1 MGIRTYRGKTV
12 CDKRW
17 PDGTRTTRVCENRTN
32 AKQLLARIDAS
43 IADGTW
49 PVLKE
54 KLILRDRG
62 NVTLQEFSKTYIE
75 EYAKSRN
82 KKKSWKR
89 KQVSLRALNKVL
101 GKYNLDAVTP
111 AHLHNYIRKRKAAMV
126 SDGTINRDLST
137 LKHLLS
143 YAEEC
148 GVIQVNP
155 VKKLRNL
162 RESRRQRP
170 RFTEDEVQ
178 RAINA
183 VRSDCRPIFMFINE
197 TGCRRE
203 EALSLQHWQV
213 QEESR
218 LVVFSEDTKSR
229 KYRYVPLTE
238 NALGAVEAL
247 PPLEDCPYVFY
258 YQETKTPM
266 EGMPRCLGE
275 GKGCSQPTQPA
286 G

>member
-155 VKKLRNL
+155 VKKFRNL

-238 NALGAVEAL
+238 NALGAV
-247 PPLEDCPYVFY
+247 
-258 YQETKTPM
+258 
-266 EGMPRCLGE
+266 
-275 GKGCSQPTQPA
+275 
-286 G
+286 